1 MGVVTSKTWAQS
13 ERDSLSDLFAEVGP
27 DAPTLCEGWTTRDLA
42 AHLIVRESR
51 PDAALGIVI
60 PAFSN
65 WGKRVQDRA
74 SEKPW
79 DDLVA
84 TVRNG
89 PPRFS
94 PFNLP
99 KADELLN
106 TGEYFIH
113 LEDVRRAMPEWQP
126 RDLPE
131 RFRDS
136 LWSTVSKRSSV
147 LLRKVPTGVVL
158 ERTDVDPSV
167 RKTAKDGTPSVTIS
181 GPAAE
186 LLLFTFGRREHSL
199 VEISGD
205 PDSIRTLNNSNL
217 SV

>member
-1 MGVVTSKTWAQS
+1 MAVTSKTWAKS
-13 ERDSLSDLFAEVGP
+13 ERESLSDLFADVGP
-27 DAPTLCEGWTTRDLA
+27 DAPTLCDGWTTRDLA

-51 PDAALGIVI
+51 PDAGLGIVI
-60 PAFSN
+60 PAFSK

-74 SEKPW
+74 GAKPW

-94 PFNLP
+94 PFSIP

-113 LEDVRRAMPEWQP
+113 LEDVRRAVPDWQP
-126 RDLPE
+126 RELPE
-131 RFRDS
+131 KFRDS
-136 LWSTVSKRSSV
+136 LWSMVSKRSSM

-158 ERTDVDPSV
+158 ERTDVNPSA
-167 RKTAKDGTPSVTIS
+167 RKIAKDGTPAVTIS

-186 LLLFTFGRREHSL
+186 LLLFAFGRREHAV

-205 PDSIRTLNNSNL
+205 PDAIRALNDSDL

>member
-1 MGVVTSKTWAQS
+1 MVGVTSQTWAQS
-13 ERDSLSDLFAEVGP
+13 ERVSLSDLFTEVGP

-51 PDAALGIVI
+51 PDAGLGIVI
-60 PAFSN
+60 PALSS

-74 SEKPW
+74 SQRPW
-79 DDLVA
+79 NDIIA

-99 KADELLN
+99 KADQLLN

-113 LEDVRRAMPEWQP
+113 LEDVRRAVPDWQP
-126 RDLPE
+126 RDLPQ

-136 LWSTVSKRSSV
+136 LWSMVSKRASM
-147 LLRKVPTGVVL
+147 LLRKVPTGVVF
-158 ERTDVDPSV
+158 ERTDVDPPV
-167 RKTAKDGTPSVTIS
+167 RKTAKEGTPCVTIS

-186 LLLFTFGRREHSL
+186 LLLFTFGRREHAL

-205 PDSIRTLNNSNL
+205 PDAIRTLNNSDL

>member
-1 MGVVTSKTWAQS
+1 MTSKTWAQS
-13 ERDSLSDLFAEVGP
+13 ERESLSNLFTEVGP

-60 PAFSN
+60 PALSD
-65 WGKRVQDRA
+65 WGRRAQDRA
-74 SEKPW
+74 SERPW
-79 DDLVA
+79 DDLVS
-84 TVRNG
+84 TVRTG
-89 PPRFS
+89 PPRLS

-99 KADELLN
+99 KADEVLN

-113 LEDVRRAMPEWQP
+113 LEDVRRAEPDWQP
-126 RDLPE
+126 RELPL
-131 RFRDS
+131 RFRNS
-136 LWSTVSKRSSV
+136 LWSIVSKRAKM

-158 ERTDVDPSV
+158 ERTDVDPPTQV
-167 RKTAKDGTPSVTIS
+167 TAKDGTPSVTIS

-186 LLLFTFGRREHSL
+186 LLLFAFGRREHAL

-205 PDSIRTLNNSNL
+205 PDAIRVLNNADL

>member
-1 MGVVTSKTWAQS
+1 MSRVTSKSWAQQ
-13 ERDSLSDLFAEVGP
+13 ERENISDLFDEIGP

-42 AHLIVRESR
+42 AHLVVREAR

-60 PAFSN
+60 PAFSG
-65 WGKRVQDRA
+65 WGERVQDRA
-74 SEKPW
+74 SERPW
-79 DDLVA
+79 TDLVSA
-84 TVRNG
+84 VRTG

-94 PFNLP
+94 AFSLP

-113 LEDVRRAMPEWQP
+113 LEDVRRAAPDWQP
-126 RDLPE
+126 RDLPV
-131 RFRDS
+131 RFRNS
-136 LWSTVSKRSSV
+136 LWSIVSKRSSM
-147 LLRKVPTGVVL
+147 LLRKVPTGVVMQ
-158 ERTDVDPSV
+158 RTDVDAPV
-167 RKTAKDGTPSVTIS
+167 RKTVKEGETSVTIS

-186 LLLFTFGRREHSL
+186 LLMFAFGRRDAAR

-205 PDSIRTLNNSNL
+205 PDAIRALNGSDL